1 MELSDR
7 TIVILIISFIVL
19 LILLGVWVIKT
30 IRHFRVEERNYEIDS
45 DLGDEIEAVVK
56 SNDEWLN
63 EIKVNEIETH
73 RQIFGNVEEYANVM
87 MQ

>member
-7 TIVILIISFIVL
+7 TIVILLIAFIVL
-19 LILLGVWVIKT
+19 LILSGVWILKT

-45 DLGDEIEAVVK
+45 DLGDEIEAVVE
-56 SNDEWLN
+56 SNDGWLN

-73 RQIFGNVEEYANVM
+73 KQIFGNVEENTNVM
-87 MQ
+87 VQ